1 MEFTTTMPQPF
12 KPRRFLRGAMPP
24 IWDKSPIS
32 VTNVTQPP
40 SSPLHVGPVIE
51 APLPPLVQQVPV
63 TPASH
68 GKKDAIAPNRPLR
81 IHVGSEFIYQLPA
94 PTPMIVMLNVHE
106 SRAADIEVAD
116 YLITDPVVSIERYQ
130 DSFGN
135 TCCRFVAPPGRFM
148 LKTDGIVRDLG
159 QADPVALHAMQHA
172 VEDLPAEALT
182 FLLPSRYCES
192 DSLSEEAWRIFGQS
206 APGWARVQLICD
218 FVHHQVD
225 FGYKFSRPTRTA
237 TETYEERRGVCR
249 DFTHLAIAFCRA
261 MNIPARYCMGYI
273 SDIGLPPPYE
283 PMDLAAWM
291 EVYLGD
297 RWYTFDPRNNA
308 ARVGRILIARGRD
321 AADVPLTYT
330 FGQNQLIGFKV
341 WTDELTAD

>member
-1 MEFTTTMPQPF
+1 MEFLAGLPNHASQ
-12 KPRRFLRGAMPP
+12 RRFVANDMTHTLDLEPP
-24 IWDKSPIS
+24 M
-32 VTNVTQPP
+32 
-40 SSPLHVGPVIE
+40 
-51 APLPPLVQQVPV
+51 QQVPMPV
-63 TPASH
+63 ISHASMN
-68 GKKDAIAPNRPLR
+68 AVAPNRPLR
-81 IHVGSEFIYQLPA
+81 IHVGSEFVYQLPA

-106 SRAADIEVAD
+106 SRSRDLEVPD
-116 YLITDPVVSIERYQ
+116 RLTTEPQVPFETYLDT
-130 DSFGN
+130 FGN
-135 TCCRFVAPPGRFM
+135 LCCRFVAPRGRFV
-148 LKTDGIVRDLG
+148 LRTDGIVRDHG
-159 QADPVALHAMQHA
+159 HADPVATQARQIP
-172 VEDLPAEALT
+172 VEALPPEALG

-192 DSLSEEAWRIFGQS
+192 DSLSNEAWRLFGNS

-218 FVHHQVD
+218 FVHTQVD

-237 TETYEERRGVCR
+237 SETYAEGRGVCR
-249 DFTHLAIAFCRA
+249 DFAHLAIAFCRA

-291 EVYLGD
+291 EVYLDD

-330 FGQNQLIGFKV
+330 FGPNQLTGFKV
-341 WTDELTAD
+341 WTDELTD

>member
-1 MEFTTTMPQPF
+1 MEIHMGLPGNMPQASF
-12 KPRRFLRGAMPP
+12 TPRRLWRG
-24 IWDKSPIS
+24 
-32 VTNVTQPP
+32 
-40 SSPLHVGPVIE
+40 SSPSGAGNDLVAHDL
-51 APLPPLVQQVPV
+51 ADFSHTSDLPPPTQQVPM
-63 TPASH
+63 PAISH
-68 GKKDAIAPNRPLR
+68 VRIDAVAPNRPLR
-81 IHVGSEFIYQLPA
+81 IHIGSEFIYQLPS

-106 SRAADIEVAD
+106 SRVPDLEVPDRIA
-116 YLITDPVVSIERYQ
+116 TDPIVPIETYR
-130 DSFGN
+130 DGFGN
-135 TCCRFVAPPGRFM
+135 ICCRFVAPRGRFV
-148 LKTDGIVRDLG
+148 LRTDGIIRDSG
-159 QADPVALHAMQHA
+159 FSDPVASDARQNP
-172 VEDLPAEALT
+172 VEDLPTEALA

-192 DSLSEEAWRIFGQS
+192 DTLSNDAWRLFGGS

-218 FVHHQVD
+218 FVHTHVD

-237 TETYEERRGVCR
+237 AETYAEGRGVCR
-249 DFTHLAIAFCRA
+249 DFTHLGVAFCRA

-330 FGQNQLIGFKV
+330 FGPNQLTGFKV
-341 WTDELTAD
+341 FTEELTA